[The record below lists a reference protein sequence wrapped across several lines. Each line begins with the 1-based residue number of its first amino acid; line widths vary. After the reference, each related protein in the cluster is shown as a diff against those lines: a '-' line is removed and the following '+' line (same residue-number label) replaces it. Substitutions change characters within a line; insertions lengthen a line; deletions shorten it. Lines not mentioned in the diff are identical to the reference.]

1 MRMRNCS
8 KIVAILAL
16 VGSPLLV
23 RQLLHWYDNR
33 RALAL
38 RKEVYRKPR

>member
-1 MRMRNCS
+1 MRTWS
-8 KIVAILAL
+8 KVMAVLAL
-16 VGSPLLV
+16 AGSPLLV

-38 RKEVYRKPR
+38 RKEVDSTPG